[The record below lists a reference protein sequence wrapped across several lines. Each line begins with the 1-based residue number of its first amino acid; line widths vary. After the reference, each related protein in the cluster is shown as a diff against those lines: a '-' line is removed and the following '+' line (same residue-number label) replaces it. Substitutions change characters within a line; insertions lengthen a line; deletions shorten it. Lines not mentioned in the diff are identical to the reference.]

1 MLVAFRWFYIR
12 EHRGIYLSFVLERS
26 ARSTPF
32 NAMFFSLP
40 ADLLQVGESFDCHI
54 LPSGSIVPEC
64 LHTEAYFILVQVALH
79 LFYVKIRAFLN
90 LKKNIVCEYICY
102 LWTSFQDSK
111 GNVADIYMKGGSVL

>member
-1 MLVAFRWFYIR
+1 MHICAGCVQVVLHTRTQRNIPVLRPGD
-12 EHRGIYLSFVLERS
+12 HLERS

-90 LKKNIVCEYICY
+90 
-102 LWTSFQDSK
+102 
-111 GNVADIYMKGGSVL
+111 